1 MHKYDLHIKQL
12 NPHGL
17 QSQGKDW
24 LAKHCLGGR
33 QQHSLFSPGDQAL
46 LSLLVPR
53 QWLTLITGIYYPI
66 FKAGKNYL
74 LPQTTA
80 TVFWN

>member
-1 MHKYDLHIKQL
+1 MGYKVRART
-12 NPHGL
+12 GW
-17 QSQGKDW
+17 QSIA
-24 LAKHCLGGR
+24 LVVASNTL
-33 QQHSLFSPGDQAL
+33 LFSPGDQAL